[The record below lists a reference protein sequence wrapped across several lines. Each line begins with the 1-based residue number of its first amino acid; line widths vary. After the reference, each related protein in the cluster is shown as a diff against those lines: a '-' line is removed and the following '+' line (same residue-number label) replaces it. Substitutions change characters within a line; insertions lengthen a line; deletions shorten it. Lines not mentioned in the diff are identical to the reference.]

1 MTVALLCSGQG
12 TQHREMFRLT
22 ADLPAAAGIFS
33 AAREALGSD
42 PRTFVLTASEA
53 SLHANRTA
61 QILCVT
67 QALAAATMIESAPS
81 RRAIVAGYSI
91 GEVAAWGIAG
101 LLTPQAVIDLARIRA
116 EIMDAASR
124 PDDGLGFLRG
134 LSGERVAAL
143 GSRHGIEI
151 AIVNPG
157 DAFIVGGSRPS
168 LLAFFESALAAGATR
183 AGLLPVS
190 VASHT
195 SRLEKAVAPFRSAIY
210 AHKPKRPDRSR
221 TLLSGLNGSA
231 LLDIV
236 SGADKLARQLG
247 TTVRWDICLGAAV
260 ERGASRFL
268 ELGPGR
274 ALAEMAASAYP
285 TIPARSTEDFRSA
298 AGVCAWLSEFD

>member
-33 AAREALGSD
+33 AARDALGSD
-42 PRTFVLTASEA
+42 PRTFVSTASET

-67 QALAAATMIESAPS
+67 QALAAATMIESALT
-81 RRAIVAGYSI
+81 RRAIVVGYSV

-101 LLTPQAVIDLARIRA
+101 LLSPHATVDLARIRA
-116 EIMDAASR
+116 EIMSAASR
-124 PDDGLGFLRG
+124 SDDGLGFLRG
-134 LSGERVAAL
+134 LPRERVEAL
-143 GSRHGIEI
+143 GSRYGVEI

-157 DAFIVGGSRPS
+157 DAFIVGGSRAS
-168 LLAFFESALAAGATR
+168 LLAFFEAALAAGATR

-195 SRLEKAVAPFRSAIY
+195 SRLEEAVAPFRDAIN
-210 AHKPKRPDRSR
+210 AHEPKRPDRSR
-221 TLLSGLNGSA
+221 ALLSGLDGSA
-231 LLDIV
+231 VLDIE
-236 SGADKLARQLG
+236 SGVDKLARQLSA
-247 TTVRWDICLGAAV
+247 TVRWDICLDAAV

-298 AGVCAWLSEFD
+298 AGVCAWLAEFD

>member
-67 QALAAATMIESAPS
+67 QALAAATMIAGALA
-81 RRAIVAGYSI
+81 RRTIVAGYSV

-101 LLTPQAVIDLARIRA
+101 LLSLQATIDLARIRA
-116 EIMDAASR
+116 EIMDGASR
-124 PDDGLGFLRG
+124 TDDGLGFLRG
-134 LSGERVAAL
+134 LPRERVAAL
-143 GSRHGIEI
+143 GSQHGVEI

-168 LLAFFESALAAGATR
+168 LLAFVEAALAAGATR

-195 SRLEKAVAPFRSAIY
+195 SQLEEAVAPFRDAID
-210 AHKPKRPDRSR
+210 AHEPKRPEQKQDPVERDRRLGSPR
-221 TLLSGLNGSA
+221 HCKRSGQAGPPAQCHGTVGHLPRCRRRAG
-231 LLDIV
+231 
-236 SGADKLARQLG
+236 RQLVPRAGPRSCSRRDGSVGLPDQSG
-247 TTVRWDICLGAAV
+247 TQHRGFPKRRWRMCLA
-260 ERGASRFL
+260 
-268 ELGPGR
+268 
-274 ALAEMAASAYP
+274 
-285 TIPARSTEDFRSA
+285 
-298 AGVCAWLSEFD
+298 C